1 MTKYAVLFSTLAVV
15 FVLAIPGKP
24 VPVAPVGPWQIDARH
39 SDAQLVTDA
48 TTNYGK
54 TKINYTIGIARV
66 SGKVKLDN
74 DDPSNS
80 SFDFTMYPATSPTP
94 PIGEDGKIL
103 SRWLA
108 NLANH
113 TLVCFHSKGFVRT
126 ADGRLRTTGNLVLTR
141 VDRNVE
147 YNPSEA
153 YAGPVYGPPMVHR
166 MSREATFVF
175 DAPTAAGTSGQ
186 KNDPKE
192 GELLTSGSTKVIGED
207 FPQLLKAAVGTY
219 WPPVVQDANCQTPA
233 AVGEDF
239 SGPRCTGTFLDTP
252 GLPEEP
258 RASVG
263 EDYPG
268 TSDFSAVVGNH
279 LIISVHMRLKPASS
293 EALAAAGN

>member
-1 MTKYAVLFSTLAVV
+1 MTKYVVLFSALAAVSA
-15 FVLAIPGKP
+15 LAIPGKP
-24 VPVAPVGPWQIDARH
+24 MPVAPGGPWQIDARH

-54 TKINYTIGIARV
+54 TKINYTVGIARV
-66 SGKVKLDN
+66 SGKVNLN
-74 DDPSNS
+74 DADSSKS
-80 SFDFTMYPATSPTP
+80 SFDFTMYPATSAAP

-147 YNPSEA
+147 YTPSES

-166 MSREATFVF
+166 MWREATFVF
-175 DAPTAAGTSGQ
+175 DAPAAAGASGQ
-186 KNDPKE
+186 KNDPNVE
-192 GELLTSGSTKVIGED
+192 ILTSGSTKVIGED
-207 FPQLLKAAVGTY
+207 YPQLLKAVLGTY

-239 SGPRCTGTFLDTP
+239 SGPRCTGTFLETS

-268 TSDFSAVVGNH
+268 TSDFSAIAGNH

>member
-1 MTKYAVLFSTLAVV
+1 MTKYAVLFSALAVV
-15 FVLAIPGKP
+15 FALAIPGKP
-24 VPVAPVGPWQIDARH
+24 APVAPGGPWQIDARH

-54 TKINYTIGIARV
+54 TKINYTVGIARV
-66 SGKVKLDN
+66 TGKVKLDN
-74 DDPSNS
+74 DDPSKS
-80 SFDFTMYPATSPTP
+80 SFDFTMYPATSAAP

-147 YNPSEA
+147 YSPSEA
-153 YAGPVYGPPMVHR
+153 YAGPVYGPAMVHR
-166 MSREATFVF
+166 VSREATFVF
-175 DAPTAAGTSGQ
+175 DAPAAAGATGQ

-192 GELLTSGSTKVIGED
+192 GEIQTSGSTKVIAED
-207 FPQLLKAAVGTY
+207 FPQLLKAVVGTY

-239 SGPRCTGTFLDTP
+239 SGPHCTGSFLDTP

-279 LIISVHMRLKPASS
+279 LNISVHMRLKPASP